1 MIKQQQ
7 ARMGGMKAAEEP
19 GFYASTVVRAVRT
32 CTIST
37 VIEKRK
43 KPPQGISTPEARTR
57 VAPAMQLALER
68 ESNAVHA
75 WATHMPAAQ
84 RGRQRGG

>member
-1 MIKQQQ
+1 MDARRELHAVIKQQ

-43 KPPQGISTPEARTR
+43 KPPQGISTPRARTW
-57 VAPAMQLALER
+57 VEL
-68 ESNAVHA
+68 
-75 WATHMPAAQ
+75 
-84 RGRQRGG
+84 

>member
-1 MIKQQQ
+1 MDARRELHAVIKQQQ

-32 CTIST
+32 CTTST

-43 KPPQGISTPEARTR
+43 KPPQGISTPRARTW
-57 VAPAMQLALER
+57 VEL
-68 ESNAVHA
+68 
-75 WATHMPAAQ
+75 
-84 RGRQRGG
+84 